1 MKTDREEIL
10 KNVVNAFHSPFP
22 YLDPFRCLQQLAISF
37 LNYDEIEVF
46 DLEGVL
52 PNREAIPVITLAP
65 GSGPIRRTGSSDWQ
79 PYSRG
84 FRSSRGHVGSTVG
97 VSGVNGGVRGLG
109 HLAFEFVVRGTP
121 QSRVIHVVAGGREG
135 TFRAWRI
142 GASSMGKIT
151 PYLQVIGSLRSH
163 TALPRADHVCMR
175 TNSRYLCLQSPVRAS
190 RFTFPVRN
198 TVHVDVDM
206 VPGA

>member
-1 MKTDREEIL
+1 MLENSI
-10 KNVVNAFHSPFP
+10 NAFHRRFP

-46 DLEGVL
+46 DLEGIL

-65 GSGPIRRTGSSDWQ
+65 GSGPIRRTGSIDRQ

-84 FRSSRGHVGSTVG
+84 FRSNRGHVGSTVG

-109 HLAFEFVVRGTP
+109 HQAFEFVIRGTP

-135 TFRAWRI
+135 TFRAWKI
-142 GASSMGKIT
+142 GASSTGKIT
-151 PYLQVIGSLRSH
+151 PYLQVIGSLRSR
-163 TALPRADHVCMR
+163 TVLPRADRVCRR
-175 TNSRYLCLQSPVRAS
+175 TNLEFVSPIS
-190 RFTFPVRN
+190 S
-198 TVHVDVDM
+198 
-206 VPGA
+206 